1 MKEFKDTFDRFS
13 LAISCYDLDLS
24 TYDGWRELPDKLRTA
39 GLYVQFYNQIT
50 LAYQKNKQS
59 YPFIEEA
66 TALST
71 LLQYLM
77 KTTSKILFQPS
88 RYTPAYMY
96 TVAFNAIYP
105 LGRILRDVE
114 SYRREVSL
122 IGEDY
127 SEYGSFD
134 LTLIYD
140 DNNYTYSELGFMEL
154 AVAESVEDVLDHQ
167 EAEAIFFALLES
179 LDDPEYRLAISLIN
193 NGKAGSGKHTLRR
206 LAKLREIFGAN
217 QN

>member
-1 MKEFKDTFDRFS
+1 
-13 LAISCYDLDLS
+13 
-24 TYDGWRELPDKLRTA
+24 
-39 GLYVQFYNQIT
+39 
-50 LAYQKNKQS
+50 
-59 YPFIEEA
+59 
-66 TALST
+66 
-71 LLQYLM
+71 M

-114 SYRREVSL
+114 SYQREVSL
-122 IGEDY
+122 IGADY

-140 DNNYTYSELGFMEL
+140 DNNYTYSELGFTEL
-154 AVAESVEDVLDHQ
+154 AVAESVEEVLDHQ

-193 NGKAGSGKHTLRR
+193 NGKAGSSKYTLRR
-206 LAKLREIFGAN
+206 LAKLREIFSTN